1 MSSLMRDESNVEED
15 LPQKEPHYQFDA
27 SGGTSNLQRFEFD
40 AKLGKESLESA
51 QRNQVSLSNHKL

>member
-1 MSSLMRDESNVEED
+1 MRDESNVEED

-40 AKLGKESLESA
+40 AMLGKESLESA
-51 QRNQVSLSNHKL
+51 